1 MKKLTIFILCS
12 LLFVISSCRTHK
24 DIQYID
30 RVSYI
35 DKIKIDS
42 VYISKSDSVY
52 IFKLNDTV
60 YINKFRTEYKN
71 KYTLI
76 RDTVYKLDSVIFYKK
91 VIETVQVEK
100 KLTPLQELKIASGK
114 LLFMLL
120 GIGLIYIIVKYLI
133 KTKLN

>member
-1 MKKLTIFILCS
+1 MKDLTIFILCF
-12 LLFVISSCRTHK
+12 LIFALSSCKTQK

-52 IFKLNDTV
+52 IYKLNDTI

-76 RDTVYKLDSVIFYKK
+76 KDTVYKHDSIFEKK
-91 VIETVQVEK
+91 VIETVKVEK
-100 KLTPLQELKIASGK
+100 KLTPLQIFQISSGK
-114 LLFMLL
+114 LFLMLL
-120 GIGLIYIIVKYLI
+120 VIGLIYLIVKYLI
-133 KTKLN
+133 KSKLN

>member
-1 MKKLTIFILCS
+1 MKDLTIFILCF
-12 LLFVISSCRTHK
+12 LIFALSSCKTQK

-52 IFKLNDTV
+52 IYKLNDTI

-76 RDTVYKLDSVIFYKK
+76 KDTVYKHDSILFEKK
-91 VIETVQVEK
+91 VIETVKVEK
-100 KLTPLQELKIASGK
+100 KLTPLQIFQIASGK

-120 GIGLIYIIVKYLI
+120 GIGLIYLIVKYII

>member
-1 MKKLTIFILCS
+1 MKKLIIFILCS
-12 LLFVISSCRTHK
+12 LFFALSSCRTHK

-42 VYISKSDSVY
+42 VYIAKSDSVY

-76 RDTVYKLDSVIFYKK
+76 KDTVYKRDSVIFEKK
-91 VIETVQVEK
+91 VIETVKVEK
-100 KLTPLQELKIASGK
+100 KLTPLQKFQIASGN
-114 LLFMLL
+114 LLFMLF
-120 GIGLIYIIVKYLI
+120 GIGLIWFIVKYLI